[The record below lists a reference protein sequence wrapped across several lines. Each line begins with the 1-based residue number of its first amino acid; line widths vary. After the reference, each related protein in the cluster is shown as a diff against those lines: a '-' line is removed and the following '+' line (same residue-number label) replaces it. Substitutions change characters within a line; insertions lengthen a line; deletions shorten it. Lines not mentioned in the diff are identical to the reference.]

1 MKYGVIV
8 LLTLL
13 GSGLGFSAACAD
25 QGDTGSFESSTAGKM
40 AIAPIKSPKE
50 MEAASLKM
58 RLRDLERKV
67 SDMERENRFR
77 DDRIR
82 QLNQYVDDLQNE
94 RRNY

>member
-1 MKYGVIV
+1 
-8 LLTLL
+8 
-13 GSGLGFSAACAD
+13 
-25 QGDTGSFESSTAGKM
+25 DTGSLESSAAGKM
-40 AIAPIKSPKE
+40 AVAPKKSPKE